1 MILCVA
7 NTMSRLMGIIF
18 LDLQNNDNKYLENY
32 SESSYK
38 YFVNSVIVYGRIIII
53 FGRNGVIKIR
63 VLNFFLK

>member
-63 VLNFFLK
+63 VLNFFWK

>member
-53 FGRNGVIKIR
+53 FGRNGVIKNR
-63 VLNFFLK
+63 VLNFFWK

>member
-1 MILCVA
+1 
-7 NTMSRLMGIIF
+7 MSRLMGIIF

-63 VLNFFLK
+63 VLNFFWK

>member
-1 MILCVA
+1 
-7 NTMSRLMGIIF
+7 MSRLMGIIF